1 MDFWSIALIVAV
13 AVYIIITYNS
23 LVGLRNRIK
32 ESFGNIDV
40 YLQNR
45 FDSLTKV
52 AEAVVSYAKHERET
66 LTQITR
72 IRADINDQNQALSE
86 KIKAYS
92 DLDRALQRINIQA
105 ENYPDLKA
113 SKNYLHL
120 QQTINDLEEKLSA
133 SRRTY
138 NANVAAFNTKIASF
152 PAILFARLFG
162 FKAESLLEIEE
173 SKKADVSMKLAE

>member
-1 MDFWSIALIVAV
+1 MDFWTIVLIAIVV
-13 AVYIIITYNS
+13 IYVIVVYNS
-23 LVGLRNRIK
+23 LIGLRNRIK
-32 ESFGNIDV
+32 ESFSAIDV

-66 LTQITR
+66 LAEVTR
-72 IRADINDQNQALSE
+72 IRAGIDSNAQSLSD

-92 DLDRALQRINIQA
+92 DLDKALQRINIQA

-120 QQTINDLEEKLSA
+120 QHTINDLEEKLSA
-133 SRRTY
+133 SRRTF
-138 NANVAAFNTKIASF
+138 NANVAAYNTKIASF
-152 PAILFARLFG
+152 PALIIARLFG
-162 FKAESLLEIEE
+162 FKPESLLEIEE
-173 SKKADVSMKLAE
+173 SKKVDTTLKMAE